1 MKRPNHSEIVDFLE
15 TCIVPL
21 YDGFDAGH
29 QRDHAHA
36 VMRTSHKLAQYYPEV
51 DETMLLVAAAYHDV
65 GLAKGREHH
74 HTDSAIFMRAD
85 ERLRQWFTADEI
97 NLMADAAE
105 DHRASSK
112 HAPRTIYGRIVAESD
127 RQIIPETVI
136 LRCMQYTR
144 SHFPDLDE
152 EGEWNRMVEHLQNK
166 YAEGGYLQLWIPE
179 SDNAQRLAY
188 LRTIIADKPRL
199 RQIFLR
205 LLPTL

>member
-1 MKRPNHSEIVDFLE
+1 MHGKRHCGIFEKAEMKRPNHSEIAAFLE

-85 ERLRQWFTADEI
+85 ERLRQR
-97 NLMADAAE
+97 NQS
-105 DHRASSK
+105 HGRCCRGSSRFEQTCAT
-112 HAPRTIYGRIVAESD
+112 HHLWTYCGRVRPPNHSRNGDFALYAIHSQPFPRPRRGR
-127 RQIIPETVI
+127 
-136 LRCMQYTR
+136 
-144 SHFPDLDE
+144 
-152 EGEWNRMVEHLQNK
+152 RME
-166 YAEGGYLQLWIPE
+166 
-179 SDNAQRLAY
+179 
-188 LRTIIADKPRL
+188 
-199 RQIFLR
+199 
-205 LLPTL
+205 

>member
-1 MKRPNHSEIVDFLE
+1 MKRPNHSEIADFLE

-85 ERLRQWFTADEI
+85 ERLRQWFTDDEI
-97 NLMADAAE
+97 NLME
-105 DHRASSK
+105 IGRASC
-112 HAPRTIYGRIVAESD
+112 RERV
-127 RQIIPETVI
+127 
-136 LRCMQYTR
+136 
-144 SHFPDLDE
+144 
-152 EGEWNRMVEHLQNK
+152 
-166 YAEGGYLQLWIPE
+166 
-179 SDNAQRLAY
+179 
-188 LRTIIADKPRL
+188 
-199 RQIFLR
+199 
-205 LLPTL
+205 